1 VTPNAAQA
9 DSTVVLTITGSGFQ
23 SGALVAFEGGQG
35 LPQEIVTTQ
44 VVNSNTIIVTFI
56 ARNDGTLGAQIW
68 DIRVTNPDTS
78 SAVLADAFTVVP
90 TP

>member
-1 VTPNAAQA
+1 MTPNAAQA
-9 DSTVVLTITGSGFQ
+9 NSTVVLTITGTGFQ
-23 SGALVAFEGGQG
+23 SGATVAFEGGLG

-56 ARNDGTLGAQIW
+56 ARNDGSQGAQIW
-68 DIRVTNPDTS
+68 DIRVNNPDTS
-78 SAVLADAFTVVP
+78 TAVLADAFTVVP